1 MKDVWK
7 FSCRPP
13 CCHVSAFGQARSI
26 KCLPT
31 MSLSHSTMVCT
42 LPRVWCEAGL
52 IAMLTVRFPV
62 SNSIEK
68 LEWPLAIARRYATH
82 IPSRLCLTTKCLSC
96 RQEFKKTLT
105 WFNRQKFKCPA
116 CGSEL
121 DQQPLRDLASVAY
134 LAFRLY
140 WDGNESW
147 EGTDWKDTPKNR
159 ARAEAMS
166 VIISDHMENG
176 TFDY

>member
-52 IAMLTVRFPV
+52 TAMLTVRFPV

-68 LEWPLAIARRYATH
+68 LEWPLAIALDTLPTFLPGFA
-82 IPSRLCLTTKCLSC
+82 SRLNVSAVARSSRKPSPGLIARSSSVPPAAQSWISNHSETWRPLLISLFGCTGMGTNRGRGRTGRIRQRTAPERKQC
-96 RQEFKKTLT
+96 R
-105 WFNRQKFKCPA
+105 
-116 CGSEL
+116 
-121 DQQPLRDLASVAY
+121 
-134 LAFRLY
+134 
-140 WDGNESW
+140 
-147 EGTDWKDTPKNR
+147 
-159 ARAEAMS
+159 
-166 VIISDHMENG
+166 
-176 TFDY
+176 